1 MDWLDPSS
9 VPPAAVPRFP
19 PEFLLSVII
28 PVFNERI
35 TVRQLLERVKAVPVR
50 KEIILVDDCST
61 DGTTEV
67 VRAIGADAGAQP
79 DSMNRIRVLFHPQN
93 AGKGAAV
100 RTGIAHVSGDVT
112 LIQDAD
118 LEYDPSEYPRLIDP
132 IVNSDADVVYGSRF
146 TGSPRRVLFFRHTL
160 GNKLLTLLSNL
171 ATDLNLTDMETCYK
185 VFRTDVI
192 RRLHLTSNRF
202 GIEPEITAKIA
213 KLGCRVYEVPISY
226 RGREYWEGKKIGWK
240 DGFAAIWTIL
250 KYVFVDELED
260 GHSGYKTL
268 KRLRAAQ
275 RYNQWVWS
283 TFAEWVGDRVLEVG
297 SGIGTITSFLRNRER
312 VVATD
317 SDPHHLEVLHRT
329 LDRFPNIEVRNT
341 DWENA
346 AEVEHLRDEHFD
358 TILCLN
364 VLEHIE
370 RDEDA
375 LATFASLLP
384 NGGRLVLQVPAMS
397 SLFGE
402 IDRAV
407 GHYRRYDRD
416 DLAGK
421 LDRAGFAVCEI
432 FYFNLPGI
440 AAWWLNARVLRR
452 KTVPGVQVRLANLL
466 VPWLQFERRFRLAR
480 GMGLVAVGEKR

>member
-1 MDWLDPSS
+1 MPQHPGLQS
-9 VPPAAVPRFP
+9 PPD
-19 PEFLLSVII
+19 FLLSVII

-35 TVRQLLERVKAVPVR
+35 TVRQLLDRVRAVPIR
-50 KEIILVDDCST
+50 KEIVLVDDCST

-67 VRAIGADAGAQP
+67 VRAIGAAAEAAP
-79 DSMNRIRVLFHPQN
+79 DPMNRIRVFFHRQN

-100 RTGIAHVSGDVT
+100 RTGIAQVAGSVT
-112 LIQDAD
+112 IVQDAD

-240 DGFAAIWTIL
+240 DGFAAVWTIL
-250 KYVFVDELED
+250 KYMFVDELED
-260 GHSGYKTL
+260 EHSGYKTL
-268 KRLRAAQ
+268 KRLRAAR
-275 RYNQWVWS
+275 RYNEWVWS
-283 TFAEWVGDRVLEVG
+283 LCAEWVGDRVLEVG
-297 SGIGTITSFLRNRER
+297 SGIGTITSFMRNRER

-329 LDRFPNIEVRNT
+329 LDRFPNIDVRAT
-341 DWENA
+341 DWENP
-346 AEVEHLRDEHFD
+346 AEIAHLHDERFD

-370 RDEDA
+370 RDEEA
-375 LATFASLLP
+375 LATFAGLLP
-384 NGGRLVLQVPAMS
+384 AGGRLVLQVPAMR
-397 SLFGE
+397 SLYGE

-407 GHYRRYDRD
+407 GHYRRYDREE
-416 DLAGK
+416 LVAR
-421 LDRAGFAVCEI
+421 LERAGFRVRQA

-440 AAWWLNARVLRR
+440 LAWWLNARVLRR
-452 KTVPGVQVRLANLL
+452 KTVPGVQVRFANLL
-466 VPWLQFERRFRLAR
+466 VPWLRLERHFELRR
-480 GMGLVAVGEKR
+480 GMGLVAVGEKIGA